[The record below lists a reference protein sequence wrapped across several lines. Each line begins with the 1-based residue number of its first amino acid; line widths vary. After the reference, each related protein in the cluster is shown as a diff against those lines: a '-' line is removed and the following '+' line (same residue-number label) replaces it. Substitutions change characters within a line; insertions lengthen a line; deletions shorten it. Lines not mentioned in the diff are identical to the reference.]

1 MSFGEGNLHE
11 RVRQLESRNKALKA
25 DNERIRE
32 RVSAILGEMRDE
44 LLESCDYVGTSGQ
57 RKGDVLKAFGRHEAE
72 LREVGIEV
80 DA

>member
-1 MSFGEGNLHE
+1 
-11 RVRQLESRNKALKA
+11 
-25 DNERIRE
+25 
-32 RVSAILGEMRDE
+32 MRDE